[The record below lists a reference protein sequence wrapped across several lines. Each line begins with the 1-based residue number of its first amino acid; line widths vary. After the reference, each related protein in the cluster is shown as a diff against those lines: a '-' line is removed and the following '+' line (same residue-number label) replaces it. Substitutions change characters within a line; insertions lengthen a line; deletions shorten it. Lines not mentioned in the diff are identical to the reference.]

1 MNKHQVFKFN
11 DGDNVL
17 TGKTLIMGVLNITP
31 DSFYD
36 GGRYSSLDEAIK
48 RAEQIVGEGAD
59 IIDVGGESTR
69 PGSDGVDVDEE
80 MSRVLPVISEIRR
93 RFEIPISIDT
103 TKASVARAAL
113 DKGAVIINDI
123 SGLKFD
129 PEIADVAAE
138 YRAGLILMHTPSRP
152 KDMQALTSYGSLLDD
167 IKSSLSVSIE
177 LAQGK
182 GVATESIVIDPGI
195 GFGKTVLQ
203 NLQIIGH
210 LNEFLTLGRP
220 ILIGASRKSFIGRVL
235 EADVDDRLE
244 GTAATIAIAI
254 SRGAS
259 IVRVHDILQMKR
271 VAKMADNIL
280 YFS

>member
-17 TGKTLIMGVLNITP
+17 TGETLIMGVLNITP

-48 RAEQIVGEGAD
+48 RAEQIIGEGAD

-69 PGSDGVDVDEE
+69 PGSDGVDVEEE
-80 MSRVLPVISEIRR
+80 MTRVLGVVSEIRR

-113 DKGAVIINDI
+113 DEGAVIVNDI

-138 YRAGLILMHTPSRP
+138 YRAGLILMHTPSNP
-152 KDMQALTSYGSLLDD
+152 KDMQTHTAYGSLLDD
-167 IKSSLSVSIE
+167 IKSSLSDSIV
-177 LAQGK
+177 LAESK

-195 GFGKTVLQ
+195 GFGKTVQQ
-203 NLQIIGH
+203 NLEIIGH
-210 LNEFLTLGRP
+210 LDEFLTLGRP
-220 ILIGASRKSFIGRVL
+220 ILIGASRKSFIGKVL
-235 EADVDDRLE
+235 EADVEDRLE

-254 SRGAS
+254 LRGAS